1 MASSVLLLIIWF
13 RWHVNF
19 EKKKLLGPPHENEE
33 PASKSP
39 MTNSTNPAPI
49 HRLALRVRE
58 IAQLFN
64 SMDPTPFLNKDLD
77 PEAEDFIETWASGF
91 APGSRFHITIHVEQ
105 WSSDGDPSEMVTEAI
120 HNHFS
125 YKAERTRNTLKH
137 LLQQGRTSLVIGL
150 AFVTLWLIAA
160 DAIGELGTHTGVTIA
175 RESLTIVGWVAMWRP
190 LQIFLYDWWPLLR
203 QIRLYQKLSSAH
215 IKVIQGK

>member
-1 MASSVLLLIIWF
+1 MT
-13 RWHVNF
+13 
-19 EKKKLLGPPHENEE
+19 
-33 PASKSP
+33 KS
-39 MTNSTNPAPI
+39 PAPI

-77 PEAEDFIETWASGF
+77 PEANTFIETWASSYP
-91 APGSRFHITIHVEQ
+91 PGSRFHITIHLEQ
-105 WSSDGDPSEMVTEAI
+105 WPSDGDPTEMLTGAI

-125 YKAERTRNTLKH
+125 YKAELTRSALKR
-137 LLQQGRTSLVIGL
+137 LLQQGRISLAIGIV
-150 AFVTLWLIAA
+150 FVSLCLLAA
-160 DAIGELGTHTGVTIA
+160 DAIGKLGPNAGYNIA

-190 LQIFLYDWWPLLR
+190 LQTFLYDWWPLQR

-215 IKVIQGK
+215 IQVIQGK